1 MVFNFFRDIC
11 AEYFLAHPITIG
23 KSHSVCMYNYFI
35 TSPITIGGPGKIVE
49 IDESKFGKRKYNRG
63 RVTDGHWVFGGIER
77 GTSNAFMVVV
87 PDRTKQTLIQ
97 TYIRPGTTVIS
108 DEWRAYFDVGISG
121 YTHQTVNHSENF
133 IDPVTGAHTQSVEG
147 HWSCTKRMM
156 RKQGVMNTSSNLFP
170 TYLIEFLWRRRFG
183 ALDLLEKLLES
194 IAEQYPL

>member
-1 MVFNFFRDIC
+1 M
-11 AEYFLAHPITIG
+11 
-23 KSHSVCMYNYFI
+23 
-35 TSPITIGGPGKIVE
+35 
-49 IDESKFGKRKYNRG
+49 
-63 RVTDGHWVFGGIER
+63 FGGIER

-87 PDRTKQTLIQ
+87 PDRTKQTLMPIIQ

-133 IDPVTGAHTQSVEG
+133 VDPVTGAHTQSVEG

-183 ALDLLEKLLES
+183 ALDLLEKLLEN